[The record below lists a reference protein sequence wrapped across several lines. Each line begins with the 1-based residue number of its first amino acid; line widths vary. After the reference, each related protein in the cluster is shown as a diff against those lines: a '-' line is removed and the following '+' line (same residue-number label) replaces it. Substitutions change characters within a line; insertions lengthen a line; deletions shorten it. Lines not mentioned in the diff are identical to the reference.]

1 MFLYPSR
8 QTGWYGSVKGNCIFF
23 FFFFVTVSVKSC
35 VLEKEYVHLLLVL
48 DSFVWNRLG
57 KGTSFLTNQALL
69 HRLALVQM
77 LGNLSEH

>member
-1 MFLYPSR
+1 M
-8 QTGWYGSVKGNCIFF
+8 KGNCIF

-57 KGTSFLTNQALL
+57 KGRSFLTNQALL